1 MQLARYLLVFTALWS
16 VLPLAAQ
23 SRQLLPEGLGTT
35 VVPRVQA
42 RTLFNGA
49 DGFFFVIPEEAVRVE
64 VALTTAPPEANLD
77 LFIRAGE
84 DVERAPS
91 GEILSDFRSTNS
103 GGQESIVIT
112 EGSIPALAAGTYFIA
127 IEAGFGNPQTFAFL
141 DLEIELT
148 AGAQNLDTI
157 AATDFEARSTEDWT
171 RNFPA
176 PELIAPG
183 STTGSPDSKLELL
196 RGPFDFTR
204 NLQLTSEGNDYFVAP
219 PEFLGKIGL
228 LGPNAR
234 LEFDLAYNGD
244 DLPDQ
249 PVEVRILGELSTY
262 RWTGVKPERRMNRV
276 IVQFE
281 PSRWERLSGGASFD
295 EVLGNVLRIE
305 IRGNYGSNGGIT
317 FLDNIVL
324 LGKATTPGTPAI
336 STFDADK
343 EGWKPNVPEAPFLI
357 PRAVGVTQGDFRTAQ
372 NGIIRLA
379 TAGNPG
385 GFLQVRDL
393 DDRERDY
400 LVAPDRFLGNLL
412 ELGSEA
418 RIEFDRNHASPN
430 GPNRGVELRLIG
442 FGGAY
447 AFVGPPPG
455 RDWTHYVAPLRPEN
469 WVLLAGDRPFN
480 EVLRAVQRIEI
491 SMDELTGAEESG
503 LDNFAI
509 VVPPPLIPELSAAP
523 DSLRFNAVQGA
534 PIPDAKPLELVSN
547 GPLIEWI
554 AAASSGAPWIRIDQT
569 SGTTPAT
576 IEVTADP
583 TGLPV
588 GVSRGFVEI
597 AWIGSARTVSIPVVL
612 NLVSATGPLISEGGV
627 VNAATFRANADPG
640 GEIAGGMFVA
650 VFGSRLASRTLR
662 AATVP
667 LPNELAGTTMT
678 IGGIPSALVFV
689 SDQQIVGVAPQ
700 GLTQTQGPAQSLSAA
715 DVIIIHDGE
724 ASPAERIRLTALRPL
739 LFSQNQAGTG
749 AAAALNAISS
759 TQVQLNTFDD
769 PARPTQVVSLFGTGF
784 GPTQI
789 PILDGFAATG
799 ANPVT
804 GSVRATLG
812 GRNATIQFAG
822 LSPQSPHLY
831 QVNITIPADAEIG
844 CEVPIRVAV
853 DGVESNEVTLSISR
867 NGEPCR

>member
-1 MQLARYLLVFTALWS
+1 MQLARYLLVFTALLS
-16 VLPLAAQ
+16 ALPLSAQ
-23 SRQLLPEGLGTT
+23 SRQLLPDGLGTT
-35 VVPRVQA
+35 VVPGVQA

-49 DGFFFVIPEEAVRVE
+49 DGFFFVVPAEAVRVE
-64 VALTTAPPEANLD
+64 VDLTTAPPEANLD
-77 LFIRAGE
+77 LFIRRAE

-91 GEILSDFRSTNS
+91 GEIVSDFRSTNS
-103 GGQESIVIT
+103 GGREFILIT
-112 EGSIPALAAGTYFIA
+112 PETTPALEPGTYFIA

-148 AGAQNLDTI
+148 AGAQNLDTV
-157 AATDFEARSTEDWT
+157 ASSDFEDRNLEGWM

-176 PELIAPG
+176 PQLIVPG
-183 STTGSPDSKLELL
+183 STTGAETSTLELR

-204 NLQLTSEGNDYFVAP
+204 NLQITSEGNDYFVAP
-219 PEFLGKIGL
+219 AEFLGKIAL

-234 LEFDLAYNGD
+234 LEFDLAYDGD
-244 DLPDQ
+244 SLPSQ

-262 RWTGVKPERRMNRV
+262 RWTGVKPDRRMGRF
-276 IVQFE
+276 IV
-281 PSRWERLSGGASFD
+281 PLTAGNWERLSGGASFA
-295 EVLGNVLRIE
+295 EVLENVLRIE
-305 IRGNYGSNGGIT
+305 IRANYGSTGGIT
-317 FLDNIVL
+317 FLDNIDL
-324 LGKATTPGTPAI
+324 LGKAAPPGTPAL
-336 STFDADK
+336 SNFSADQ
-343 EGWKPNVPEAPFLI
+343 EGWEPNVPVAPFLI
-357 PRAVGVTQGDFRTAQ
+357 SRAVGVTQGDFRTAQ
-372 NGIIRLA
+372 SGVVRLA

-393 DDRERDY
+393 EDQERDY
-400 LVAPDRFLGNLL
+400 IVAPNKFLGNLL

-418 RIEFDRNHASPN
+418 RIEFDRKHLSPS
-430 GPNRGVELRLIG
+430 GPNRGVEVRLIG
-442 FGGAY
+442 FGAAY

-455 RDWTHYVAPLRPEN
+455 ADWTSYSAPLREEN
-469 WVLLAGDRPFN
+469 WVLIAGDRTFN
-480 EVLRAVQRIEI
+480 EVLRAVQRIEV
-491 SMDELTGAEESG
+491 SMDELTGSEESG

-509 VVPPPLIPELSAAP
+509 VVPPPVIPELSAAP
-523 DSLRFNAVQGA
+523 DALRFNAVQGG
-534 PIPDAKPLELVSN
+534 PLPEAKPLELTSN

-554 AAASSGAPWIRIDQT
+554 AAASSGAPWIRIDQA

-576 IEVTADP
+576 LQVTADP

-597 AWIGSARTVSIPVVL
+597 AWIGSARTVSVPVVL
-612 NLVSATGPLISEGGV
+612 NLVSATGPLISENGV
-627 VNAATFRANADPG
+627 VNAATFRPNGQPG

-650 VFGSRLASRTLR
+650 VFGSRLATRTLR

-667 LPNELAGTTMT
+667 LPNELAGTAMT
-678 IGGIPSALVFV
+678 IGGIPSPLVFV

-700 GLTQTQGPAQSLSAA
+700 GLTDFPATAQSLSAA
-715 DVIIIHDGE
+715 DVIVIHDGE
-724 ASPAERIRLTALRPL
+724 ASPAERIRLTPLRPL

-749 AAAALNAISS
+749 PAAALNAISS

-769 PARPTQVVSLFGTGF
+769 PARPSQVVSLFGTGF

-812 GRNATIQFAG
+812 GANVPVQFAG

-831 QVNITIPADAEIG
+831 QVNITLPGDAMIG
-844 CEVPIRVAV
+844 CEVPVKVAV